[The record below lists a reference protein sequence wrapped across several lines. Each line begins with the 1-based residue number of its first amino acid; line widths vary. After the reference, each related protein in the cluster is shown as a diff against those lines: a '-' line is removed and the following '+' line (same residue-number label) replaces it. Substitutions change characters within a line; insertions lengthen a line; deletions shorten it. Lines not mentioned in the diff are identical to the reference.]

1 MPAENTQVSE
11 TKKRSRHQRQHQS
24 LPKRILNQKQKKS
37 LRLSLKAPNNLS
49 LLNMP
54 NRFRLPIL
62 ISAAVLLFTRTLPA
76 RDYGDALVS
85 GSIGDARN
93 LIPILA
99 SDSAS
104 AEICGMIFNGL
115 VKYDKDINLT
125 GDLAESWEIKDDG
138 LTIIFHLRK
147 GIRWQDG
154 TPFSAQDVK
163 FTYQKL
169 IDPLVRTPYSGD
181 FKEVRSLEVIDEHTI
196 KVTYKEPFSPPA

>member
-1 MPAENTQVSE
+1 
-11 TKKRSRHQRQHQS
+11 
-24 LPKRILNQKQKKS
+24 
-37 LRLSLKAPNNLS
+37 
-49 LLNMP
+49 
-54 NRFRLPIL
+54 
-62 ISAAVLLFTRTLPA
+62 
-76 RDYGDALVS
+76 
-85 GSIGDARN
+85 
-93 LIPILA
+93 
-99 SDSAS
+99 
-104 AEICGMIFNGL
+104 MIFNGL

-181 FKEVRSLEVIDEHTI
+181 FKEVRSFRG
-196 KVTYKEPFSPPA
+196 Y